1 MHPDDSDVV
10 HHSTNVQTVRS
21 ILVRVRVP
29 IAARPQNSLDFP
41 IGAYL
46 MTSIPTTSRL
56 RRTAG
61 ACALVALLATGSVL
75 EAQSFRTSWK
85 PVDAPAEIV
94 VRDGVVEMAL
104 EDAIA
109 IALAQNLGLRIQRFE
124 RAQALFNIEER
135 RSIYDL
141 NANSTLSLSEE
152 TQPSASQLDGADIR
166 QSETTFWRL
175 GLDQLVPTGGVASV
189 DWVNTRSESNSVFA
203 QINPSFSVGFDLLFS
218 QPLLR
223 GFGRDNTERSLRLAR
238 LDAAISLESLELQ
251 VADTIQNV
259 ENAYWTLVETQEQL
273 AVSEESLALTQQLHE
288 MNKIQVEVGTKA
300 PLELITSEAR
310 IASDQEAII
319 RNRAAVQDAAD
330 NLRQLLNLQGDDVWA
345 ASIVATTPPE
355 TERIEIDLMDS
366 LSVAQRERRELEIQ
380 NKTLER
386 LEIDSRF
393 FDNQKLPD
401 LSLDLRYG
409 FNGLGGDILVLDPG
423 TSPFDPNP
431 SGTTISGGYSDALR
445 QVTDMDFEGWSV
457 GLSVSYAIQNRSAR
471 ALSTIADLA
480 LEQGRLQYSDTAL
493 GIRTEVRQSARAV
506 ETAAEQIDSARAS
519 RRLEEKNLEAQQ
531 KRYENG
537 LATSFQVLEVQEDLT
552 AAKER
557 VVRAITGYRR
567 ALTQYYKA
575 IGRLLEVK
583 GIELEDETDVSGLG
597 AE

>member
-1 MHPDDSDVV
+1 M
-10 HHSTNVQTVRS
+10 
-21 ILVRVRVP
+21 IL
-29 IAARPQNSLDFP
+29 IS
-41 IGAYL
+41 
-46 MTSIPTTSRL
+46 TTSRL
-56 RRTAG
+56 RRTVG
-61 ACALVALLATGSVL
+61 VCALAAVLLTGSGL
-75 EAQSFRTSWK
+75 SAQSFRTSWK
-85 PVDAPAEIV
+85 PVDASAEV
-94 VRDGVVEMAL
+94 MVRDGVVELAL

-124 RAQALFNIEER
+124 RAQALFTIEER

-141 NANSTLSLSEE
+141 NANSSLSLEEE
-152 TQPSASQLDGADIR
+152 TQPAASQLDGADIR
-166 QSETTFWRL
+166 QTETTVWRL
-175 GLDQLVPTGGVASV
+175 GLDQLVPTGGVASI
-189 DWVNTRSESNSVFA
+189 DWTNSRTESNSVFA
-203 QINPSFSVGFDLLFS
+203 QINPSFRAGFDLLFS

-223 GFGRDNTERSLRLAR
+223 GFGRDNTERNLRLAR
-238 LDAAISLESLELQ
+238 LDAAISLETLELQ

-273 AVSEESLALTQQLHE
+273 AVSEESLALTEQLHE

-310 IASDQEAII
+310 IASDQELII

-330 NLRQLLNLQGDDVWA
+330 NLRQLLNLEGDDVWA
-345 ASIVATTPPE
+345 ASIVATTEPE
-355 TERIEIDLMDS
+355 TERIDIDLADS
-366 LSVAQRERRELEIQ
+366 LGVAQRERRELEIE

-386 LEIDSRF
+386 LEIDAKF
-393 FDNQKLPD
+393 LKNQKLPD
-401 LSLDLRYG
+401 LSLDIRYG
-409 FNGLGGDILVLDPG
+409 FNGLGGDILVLDPDS
-423 TSPFDPNP
+423 SPFDPQP
-431 SGTTISGGYSDALR
+431 IGVVSGGWSDALS
-445 QVTDMDFEGWSV
+445 QITDMEFEGWSV

-575 IGRLLEVK
+575 IGKLLEVK
-583 GIELEDETDVSGLG
+583 GIELEDETDVTALRN
-597 AE
+597 E